1 MNKLTA
7 WLLLLSVYLG
17 FIAPARFT
25 ADGQVIGKAMEQK
38 NKDTPDGL
46 KFRLSEGVEGAESR
60 VKHQLPS
67 TDPLTEGDANSLL
80 KRIPE
85 IKPATDDTTD
95 FAKRIG
101 TLPAPK
107 TGNKIPVK
115 FPSDE
120 MRALPSGDQGNQSLQ
135 VVRYSPEGEV
145 PLAPDLSV
153 TFSQPMVAVSSQ
165 EEAAKYAPVELTPQV
180 EGRWRWLGTKTL
192 MFDTTKRFPMA
203 TKFTARIPAGT
214 KSATGQAL
222 AKDVVWTFTTPPP
235 KVETMMPSNGTVTRR
250 DALMYVSFDQEINA
264 DAVIKSIAV
273 SAAGKRL
280 PIRLATQAE
289 IDADGSISYYSKQA
303 QPKRWLAFRAVN
315 SDGLTKNALPPAS
328 AISVII
334 DKGTP
339 SAEGPLTTIKAQT
352 FSFKTYSPLKFNRGW
367 CSYQDNKN
375 CSPFEAWYLEFNNS
389 IEASKFTKEMI
400 KIEPAIEGLKIYAS
414 GNYIY
419 VEGYKKGRTTYK
431 VTIDGTVSDIYGQ
444 ALGQAATATIKVG
457 SAEQNLYA
465 QGGFM
470 TVLDPTA
477 KPTFSIYSTNLNN
490 VKVRMYDVSPQDWR
504 QFQDYIR
511 HLNYDDNKRPAI
523 PGRLV
528 SDKIVDIRNTPDEM
542 VETRIDIAPA
552 LDGGF
557 GNVIVDVEP
566 TVRKDKYDR
575 TRIFT
580 WLQATQIGL
589 DAFVDNTE
597 LVGFATE
604 LKTGKPLSGVDLSI
618 YPSGKAVVSGQQS
631 VVSGEEK
638 GILTRVWEW
647 VAGTG
652 GPSAGDVQS
661 IDTDGTA
668 GTPETITEAQTNR
681 TGDNGILRLELGNSI
696 SDKGPNLLIAK
707 RGKDVAFLPENT
719 EYYWQD
725 SGSWYKKPDVDSLRW
740 FVFDD
745 RKLYKPKEEVA
756 VKGYIRKVTGGKLG
770 DVEGL
775 GDAASGLTYSV
786 KDSRDN
792 EIAKGTGNLNS
803 FGAFDFKFKL
813 PDNANLGNAH
823 IDLATGSATVAGGN
837 YQHQFQIQEFRRP
850 EFEVTAKVES
860 EAPHFVGGKAMLSV
874 EAKYYAGGGL
884 ANADANWTVTASPTN
899 YTPPNRGDYN
909 FGVWT
914 PWWGIY
920 DYGEYSYGRRGGY
933 YGGGSSQSFKGV
945 TDASG
950 KHLLKIDFESV
961 KPSRPY
967 TISASA
973 SVMDVNRQTWS
984 GSTSLLVHPSSL
996 YVGIKTPR
1004 TFVQKNEKI
1013 DIESIVSDID
1023 GNLVSGRDA
1032 EIKAVL
1038 KDWTV
1043 EKGVWKEVT
1052 VDEQTCTVK
1061 SAGSEQKCSFIAKQ
1075 GGQYT
1080 ITATVMD
1087 DKGRFNESS
1096 LTVWVPGGKTPP
1108 ERNVEQEQVQII
1120 PSKKDFA
1127 PGDVAELLVIS
1138 PFTPAEGVLTLRRDG
1153 IVKTE
1158 RFSMKDSS
1166 ITLKIPLEE
1175 KYLPNIYAQVDLVG
1189 AAERSADTPVRMSA
1203 KREETVGRGTTD
1215 ADKSVRV
1222 PLRPA
1227 FASGNINLSISTAT
1241 RKLFVTADPV
1251 DKTLAPGGETKVNVE
1266 VKDSLGKPVANS
1278 EVAVIVVD
1286 ESVLALSRYV
1296 IGDPLDTYYSA
1307 RGSGVLDYHTR
1318 KDVLLGNPDD
1328 LKKSPPPPSPSTLS
1342 GLSEMGRGTGSLAKP
1357 SSAPMRREAKSDMMM
1372 ADKMVSAEAENDQP
1386 GQTAINLRENFN
1398 ALALFSP
1405 TVKTDS
1411 SGHAV
1416 VDIKL
1421 PDNLT
1426 RYRITAVAGDT
1437 GRRFGKAESNI
1448 TAKQPLM
1455 VRPSAPRFMNFG
1467 DKIDLPVVIQNQTD
1481 KDMAVDVAIRATNA
1495 LLTGGNP
1502 GGNASVNEVASAGQR
1517 VLVKANDRAEVRFP
1531 VSAMKAG
1538 TARFQIAVTSG
1549 KFNDAAE
1556 ISLPVWTPATT
1567 EAFATYGTTDQNGA
1581 IVQPVQ
1587 TPGDVFPQ
1595 FGGLEVTTSSTQLQ
1609 ELTDAFLY
1617 LTNYPYQ
1624 CSEQI
1629 SSRMISIA
1637 AMRDVLSAFKAKEM
1651 PKPDELNK
1659 YFARDIEI
1667 LQSRQRSDGSF
1678 GLWKRDRERYEYP
1691 FLTVHVAH
1699 ALALAKAKGYKV
1711 PDEMLKKTQPYLKD
1725 VEKHYDQWYKN
1736 SPEVRWTISAYAL
1749 YVRDMMGDKDV
1760 AKTKRL
1766 LAEATIE
1773 KMPFEALGWVLS
1785 VLANDPA
1792 SKTEVDAI
1800 VRHLMNRTTE
1810 TAATANFVTDYGD
1823 GDWLI
1828 MYSNRRADGVLLE
1841 ALIKVRNAD
1850 NPVRTSAKREENV
1863 ARGTADADKS
1873 VRAPVDDLI
1882 PKLVR
1887 GLLDHRVKGAWSNT
1901 QENVF
1906 ILLALDKYFNTFEKV
1921 TPDFVTRIW
1930 LGNTYAGEELFKGRS
1945 VDSKQLNI
1953 PMSYLVGSADTP
1965 VRTDAA
1971 SASGQDLG
1979 GGTTDADKSVRA
1991 PLSSNLIIDK
2001 QGAGRLYYR
2010 IGMQYAPKNLKLDP
2024 ADYGFTVLRKY
2035 EAIDDKADVVQ
2046 NADGSWTIKA
2056 GARVRIRLTMVAQA
2070 RRYHVALVDQLPAG
2084 LEILNP
2090 ELATTEAIPAD
2101 SQPNT
2106 SVVEMGSRSYGY
2118 NSWWWR
2124 QNWFEHQNFR
2134 DERAEA
2140 FTSLLWEGVYNYSY
2154 VTRATT
2160 PGQFVV
2166 PPAKAEEMYHPETFG
2181 RTGTDFVKVE

>member
-1 MNKLTA
+1 M
-7 WLLLLSVYLG
+7 LLIAVYLG
-17 FIAPARFT
+17 YIAPASLV
-25 ADGQVIGKAMEQK
+25 ANGQVIGKAMEQK
-38 NKDTPDGL
+38 MKNTPDGL
-46 KFRLSEGVEGAESR
+46 KFRLSEGVEGAETR
-60 VKHQLPS
+60 VKQQLPA

-80 KRIPE
+80 KRIPA
-85 IKPATDDTTD
+85 IKPAADDKTD

-101 TLPAPK
+101 SLPAPK
-107 TGNKIPVK
+107 TGNMIPVK

-120 MRALPSGDQGNQSLQ
+120 MRAAPNADQSKLSLE
-135 VVRYSPEGEV
+135 VVRHTPDGEV

-203 TKFTARIPAGT
+203 TKFTARVPAGT
-214 KSATGQAL
+214 KSANGQSL

-235 KVETMMPSNGTVTRR
+235 KVETKIPSGGIVRR
-250 DALMYVSFDQEINA
+250 DALMFVSFDQAIDP
-264 DAVIKSIAV
+264 DAVLKTITV
-273 SAAGKRL
+273 TGQGKRL
-280 PIRLATQAE
+280 PIRLATQEE
-289 IDADGSISYYSKQA
+289 IDKDGSISYYAKQA
-303 QPKRWLAFRAVN
+303 QPNRWLAFRAIN
-315 SDGLTKNALPPAS
+315 SDGLTENALPAAS
-328 AISVII
+328 GITVSI

-339 SAEGPLTTIKAQT
+339 SAEGPLTTTAAQA
-352 FSFKTYSPLKFNRGW
+352 FSFQTYSPLSFNGGW
-367 CSYQDNKN
+367 CSYRENKN
-375 CSPFEAWYLEFNNS
+375 GSPFETWYLEFNNS
-389 IEASKFTKEMI
+389 IDAAKFTKEMI
-400 KIEPAIEGLKIYAS
+400 TIEPAVEGLSIYPS
-414 GNYIY
+414 GNYVYIQ
-419 VEGYKKGRTTYK
+419 GYEKGRTTYK
-431 VTIDGTVSDIYGQ
+431 VTIDGAISDIFGQ
-444 ALGQAATATIKVG
+444 SLGKTVTTSIKVG

-470 TVLDPTA
+470 TVIDPSA

-490 VKVRMYDVSPQDWR
+490 VKVRLYAVEPENWR
-504 QFQDYIR
+504 QFQQYVARI
-511 HLNYDDNKRPAI
+511 NYDDGQRPAI

-528 SDKIVDIRNTPDEM
+528 SDEVVDIASKPDEM
-542 VETRIDIAPA
+542 VETRIDVAKA
-552 LDGGF
+552 LNGGY
-557 GNVIVDVEP
+557 GNVIVDIEP
-566 TVRKDKYDR
+566 TVKKDKYDR

-604 LKTGKPLSGVDLSI
+604 LKTGKPLAGVDLTI
-618 YPSGKAVVSGQQS
+618 YPNGKAVAGGKTAENQLGYVQQAWNW
-631 VVSGEEK
+631 
-638 GILTRVWEW
+638 LTSWGSNQAEQI
-647 VAGTG
+647 
-652 GPSAGDVQS
+652 QS
-661 IDTDGTA
+661 MDADGTA
-668 GTPETITEAQTNR
+668 GTPENVEEAQTNR
-681 TGDNGILRLELGNSI
+681 TSENGILRLALPDEI
-696 SDKGPNLLIAK
+696 SDKQPNLLIAR
-707 RGKDVAFLPENT
+707 RGKDVAFLPENS
-719 EYYWQD
+719 EYYWQN
-725 SGSWYKKPDVDSLRW
+725 SGSWYKKAETDSLRW

-756 VKGYIRKVTGGKLG
+756 IKGYIRKITAGKLG

-775 GDAASGLTYSV
+775 GDAANGLTYSV
-786 KDSRDN
+786 KDPRNN
-792 EIAKGTGNLNS
+792 EIAKGTANLNA
-803 FGAFDFKFKL
+803 FGAFDFKFSL
-813 PDNANLGNAH
+813 PDNTNLGSAH
-823 IDLATGSATVAGGN
+823 IELSTNTSLPGGT
-837 YQHQFQIQEFRRP
+837 YSHQFQIQEFRRP
-850 EFEVTAKVES
+850 EFEVSTKVES
-860 EAPHFVGGKAMLSV
+860 EAPHFVGGKALLSV

-884 ANADANWTVTASPTN
+884 ANADANWTVTATPTN
-899 YTPPNRGDYN
+899 YTPPNRGDYT
-909 FGVWT
+909 FGTWV
-914 PWWGIY
+914 PWWRIY
-920 DYGEYSYGRRGGY
+920 DYGEYGGRGS
-933 YGGGSSQSFKGV
+933 GGGTSQSFKGV

-950 KHLLKIDFESV
+950 KHMLKIDFESV
-961 KPSRPY
+961 KPPRPY

-973 SVMDVNRQTWS
+973 SVQDVNRQTWS
-984 GSTSLLVHPSSL
+984 SSTSLLVHPSDL
-996 YVGIKTPR
+996 YIGIKTPR
-1004 TFVQKNEKI
+1004 TFVQKGEKI
-1013 DIESIVSDID
+1013 DVESIVSDID
-1023 GNLVSGRDA
+1023 GKVVAGRDA

-1038 KDWTV
+1038 KDWAF
-1043 EKGVWKEVT
+1043 EKGTWIEKT
-1052 VDEQTCTVK
+1052 IDEQNCTVK
-1061 SAGSEQKCSFIAKQ
+1061 STGSEPGAVATGSPSKCTFIAKQ
-1075 GGQYT
+1075 GGRYT

-1087 DKGRFNESS
+1087 DKERFNESEM
-1096 LTVWVPGGKTPP
+1096 TVWVPGGKTPP
-1108 ERNVEQEQVQII
+1108 KRNVEQEEAQII

-1127 PGDVAELLVIS
+1127 PSDVAELLVIS

-1158 RFSMKDSS
+1158 RFTMKDSS
-1166 ITLKIPLEE
+1166 ITLKIPLDE
-1175 KYLPNIYAQVDLVG
+1175 KYLPNITAQVDLVG
-1189 AAERSADTPVRMSA
+1189 AAAR
-1203 KREETVGRGTTD
+1203 TD
-1215 ADKSVRV
+1215 DKGEVDPKLSK
-1222 PLRPA
+1222 RPA
-1227 FASGNINLSISTAT
+1227 FATGNINLSVSTAS
-1241 RKLFVTADPV
+1241 RKLTVSADPV
-1251 DKTLAPGGETKVNVE
+1251 DKTLAPGGETKINVE
-1266 VKDSLGKPVANS
+1266 VKDNHGEPVANS
-1278 EVAVIVVD
+1278 EVAIVVVD

-1296 IGDPLDTYYSA
+1296 IGDPMDTFYTN
-1307 RGSGVLDYHTR
+1307 RGTGTTDYHLR
-1318 KDVLLGNPDD
+1318 KDILLGNPDD
-1328 LKKSPPPPSPSTLS
+1328 VKKQPPPAPSGVSF
-1342 GLSEMGRGTGSLAKP
+1342 GVYDIAKGGAGAAKP
-1357 SSAPMRREAKSDMMM
+1357 AMAMKSEARGRNDMAM
-1372 ADKMVSAEAENDQP
+1372 AEMVTVSADGAAQAPDTP
-1386 GQTAINLRENFN
+1386 INLRENFN

-1411 SGHAV
+1411 NGRAV
-1416 VDIKL
+1416 IDIKL

-1426 RYRITAVAGDT
+1426 RYRITAVSVDT
-1437 GRRFGKAESNI
+1437 GKRFGKAESTI

-1467 DKIDLPVVIQNQTD
+1467 DKIELPVVVQNQTD

-1495 LLTGGNP
+1495 ELGVSSPHVSKGADGDTGALPNGRATDTSSM
-1502 GGNASVNEVASAGQR
+1502 GKR

-1567 EAFATYGTTDQNGA
+1567 EAFATYGTTDKNGA

-1617 LTNYPYQ
+1617 LTNYPYA

-1637 AMRDVLSAFKAKEM
+1637 AMRDVLSAFKAKDM
-1651 PKPDELNK
+1651 PTPEQLNG

-1667 LQSRQRSDGSF
+1667 LQSRQRNDGSF
-1678 GLWKRDRERYEYP
+1678 GLWKRDKERYEYP
-1691 FLTVHVAH
+1691 FLTIHVAH

-1711 PDEMLKKTQPYLKD
+1711 PQEMIDKTTPYLKD
-1725 VEKHYDQWYKN
+1725 VEKHFDEWYAH

-1749 YVRDMMGDKDV
+1749 YVRDMMGDKDI
-1760 AKTKRL
+1760 AKTKKL

-1785 VLANDPA
+1785 VLANDPN
-1792 SKTEVDAI
+1792 SQTEVQAI
-1800 VRHLMNRTTE
+1800 LHFLNNRTTE
-1810 TAATANFVTDYGD
+1810 TAATANFVTNYGD
-1823 GDWLI
+1823 GAWLI

-1841 ALIKVRNAD
+1841 SMIKAD
-1850 NPVRTSAKREENV
+1850 PKN
-1863 ARGTADADKS
+1863 
-1873 VRAPVDDLI
+1873 DLI

-1887 GLLDHRVKGAWSNT
+1887 GLLDHRTKGAWSNT

-1930 LGNTYAGEELFKGRS
+1930 LGNTYAGEESFKGRS
-1945 VDSKQLNI
+1945 IDSKQLNI
-1953 PMSYLVGSADTP
+1953 PMSYL
-1965 VRTDAA
+1965 TD
-1971 SASGQDLG
+1971 QG
-1979 GGTTDADKSVRA
+1979 G
-1991 PLSSNLIIDK
+1991 LSNLIIDRE
-2001 QGAGRLYYR
+2001 GSGRLYYR
-2010 IGMQYAPKNLKLDP
+2010 IGMKYAPKNLKLDP

-2035 EAIDDKADVVQ
+2035 EAVDDKDDVKQ

-2070 RRYHVALVDQLPAG
+2070 RRYHVALVDSLPAG

-2101 SQPNT
+2101 SRPNT

-2181 RTGTDFVKVE
+2181 RTGTDFVRVE